1 MKIARFR
8 PRGWPLAS
16 ARSGVVAAP
25 SPSDDDATIIDLASA
40 LAWTLIERE
49 RASVRAAIDY
59 ATATMPASTVA
70 MLGTWQRSK
79 AQIEALLA
87 EPPAGSD
94 ELTQIESPLGP
105 VAWRRSDVAL
115 LAPVDRPPSIRDF
128 FAFETHMKNAL
139 RNLGLEVPP
148 AWYEAPSHY
157 VTRSASVFGP
167 DEQAVWPHYTERLD
181 FELEFGIVIGMR
193 VKNVPV
199 DEAWDHIAGFTIFND
214 LSCRDV
220 QRREMATHV
229 GPAKTKGFDGGTG
242 LGPYL
247 VTADEFTR
255 PFDVEMRAFV
265 NGDLWSKGQSGTIYW
280 SVEQLVA
287 HAAAGETL
295 LPGDVL
301 GSGTVGTGAGIEID
315 RWIAPGDTIRL
326 EIEGIGALESRIE
339 RAPNP
344 GTDAHEATGSPMTA
358 PTYAEG
364 TR

>member
-16 ARSGVVAAP
+16 ARSGVVVAS
-25 SPSDDDATIIDLASA
+25 SPSDDDATILDLASA
-40 LAWTLIERE
+40 LAWVLIERE
-49 RASVRAAIDY
+49 GAGVRAAVDY
-59 ATATMPASTVA
+59 ATATMPSSTVA
-70 MLGTWQRSK
+70 LLGTWQRSR

-87 EPPAGSD
+87 EPPGD
-94 ELTQIESPLGP
+94 DDLTGIESPLGP

-115 LAPVDRPPSIRDF
+115 LAPVDRPPAIRDF
-128 FAFETHMKNAL
+128 FAFETHMRNAL

-167 DEQAVWPHYTERLD
+167 DEQAVWPHYTEQLD
-181 FELEFGIVIGMR
+181 FELEFGIVIGR
-193 VKNVPV
+193 RGKDVPV
-199 DEAWDHIAGFTIFND
+199 EDAWAHIAGFTIFND

-220 QRREMATHV
+220 QRREMGTHV

-247 VTADEFTR
+247 VTGDEFAR

-265 NGDLWSKGQSGTIYW
+265 NGELWSKGQSGTIYW
-280 SVEQLVA
+280 PVEELVA

-295 LPGDVL
+295 LPGDVP
-301 GSGTVGTGAGIEID
+301 GSGTVGTGAGIEIG

-326 EIEGIGALESRIE
+326 EIDGIGALESRVE
-339 RAPNP
+339 RAAAP
-344 GTDAHEATGSPMTA
+344 GTIDKQDATSSPMAA